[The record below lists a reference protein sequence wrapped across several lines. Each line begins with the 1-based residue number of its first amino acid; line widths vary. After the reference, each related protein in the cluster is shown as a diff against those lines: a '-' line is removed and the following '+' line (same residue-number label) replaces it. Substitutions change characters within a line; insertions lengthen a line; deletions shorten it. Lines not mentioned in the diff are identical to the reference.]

1 MDAKAIIEKI
11 RTAEKKTPVK
21 AYIRTTRPLHFEN
34 CHVFTGADMIVMG
47 HLFVPMSAQDDR

>member
-21 AYIRTTRPLHFEN
+21 AYIRTNQAAAF
-34 CHVFTGADMIVMG
+34 
-47 HLFVPMSAQDDR
+47 

>member
-21 AYIRTTRPLHFEN
+21 LYVKETAPIDYQAAAF
-34 CHVFTGADMIVMG
+34 
-47 HLFVPMSAQDDR
+47 